1 LFVCDF
7 PHVKYKY
14 TAENILCVTAL
25 TQITGSVW
33 DYYVE
38 ETIGHISII
47 KLKEGLLF
55 IDSSVNPK
63 ISAKVR
69 AEVEKVV
76 GLPAK
81 YHAITHHHFDHVFGS
96 QVFSDCEIISSKA
109 TSKLLKNRDF
119 TIWGKNTLERLEK
132 ELKDFKLISPTI
144 LFENEY
150 RIQDD
155 NLTICIKQLD
165 GHTLGSSIIHVPEE
179 KIVVTGDLMCSVPLV
194 LPFYGDSSGDIY
206 QWIKALEKIA
216 LLSPEI
222 IIPGHGE
229 ITNIKRIEEQKKH
242 MMKCINWMEEFIEN
256 KGTPDELKSRD
267 DYPQVEEIPD
277 MELFI
282 KISKERLYYE
292 IKRKKE
298 A

>member
-1 LFVCDF
+1 M
-7 PHVKYKY
+7 
-14 TAENILCVTAL
+14 TAL
-25 TQITGSVW
+25 TQITDSVW
-33 DYYVE
+33 GYYVE
-38 ETIGHISII
+38 EIIGHISII

-55 IDSSVNPK
+55 IDSSFNPK

-69 AEVEKVV
+69 AKAEEIV
-76 GLPAK
+76 GLPAN
-81 YHAITHHHFDHVFGS
+81 YHVITHHHFDHAFGS

-109 TSKLLKNRDF
+109 TSELLKKRDF
-119 TIWGKNTLERLEK
+119 TIWGKNTLEMLEK
-132 ELKDFKLISPTI
+132 EQPDFKLVSPAI

-179 KIVVTGDLMCSVPLV
+179 KIVVTGDLMCSVPIV

-206 QWIKALEKIA
+206 QWIKALEEIA

-242 MMKCINWMEEFIEN
+242 VMKCINWMEEFIEN
-256 KGTPDELKSRD
+256 KGTLNELESID
-267 DYPQVEEIPD
+267 DYPQVEKVPD
-277 MELFI
+277 MESFV

-298 A
+298 IEI